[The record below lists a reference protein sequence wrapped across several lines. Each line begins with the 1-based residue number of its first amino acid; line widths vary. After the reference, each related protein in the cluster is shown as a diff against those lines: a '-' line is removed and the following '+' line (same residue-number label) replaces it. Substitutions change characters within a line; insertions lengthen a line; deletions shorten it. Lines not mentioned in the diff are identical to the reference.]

1 MTPRRSVGIERDDSS
16 EEGRKESIRASQME
30 DRAAEK
36 CRGTEGCLDNEI
48 NHGCIHKVRNLEEM
62 YTFLDT
68 YDLPK
73 LT

>member
-1 MTPRRSVGIERDDSS
+1 MTPRSVGIERDDSP

-36 CRGTEGCLDNEI
+36 NRESEGCLDNEI
-48 NHGCIHKVRNLEEM
+48 SRGCIHKVKNLEEM

-73 LT
+73 IT